1 MIFDL
6 PWVTHRWI
14 LQLITGS
21 NLKCILYARFLNFI
35 NSIHNS
41 SKPALRYLYSISASD
56 VRSVTGSNLRS
67 ILVNT
72 GLQAIPG
79 TLQSEAIKKHILHD
93 VPIGEEWKI
102 PLIHSL
108 LEVQAGATQIL
119 FDEDDCGGTETL
131 ARDILHNICVT

>member
-1 MIFDL
+1 MY
-6 PWVTHRWI
+6 
-14 LQLITGS
+14 
-21 NLKCILYARFLNFI
+21 LYARFLNFI

-79 TLQSEAIKKHILHD
+79 TLQSELVKKHILHD

-131 ARDILHNICVT
+131 PRDILHNICVT